1 MRKSLKKNPVVG
13 NLFCNWYC
21 CNKFILAGEWL
32 KFDMCTVNTRDIIEH
47 LLDWAIKIQY
57 TMLRLMVIYLTWMSN
72 YHFRCYSSFNVKS
85 QMVRWV

>member
-21 CNKFILAGEWL
+21 CNKFILTGEWL

-57 TMLRLMVIYLTWMSN
+57 TFDGNLFDMDVKLPFSLLFIVQCQKSN
-72 YHFRCYSSFNVKS
+72 G
-85 QMVRWV
+85 